1 MATSKIA
8 IGCPFLPIVTLNHL
22 MPELPEVETVR
33 AGLARLLEGAR
44 IARAEPTRADLR
56 RAMPAGLAEAL
67 AGARITAVRR
77 RAKYLLIDTSR
88 ETADAAPGKAPEGR
102 TSPGK
107 SPADT
112 SQGGKKPAAAEKPQA
127 HHAPTD
133 KNRSGVTL
141 LCHLG
146 MTGTWRLAPAG
157 DERLHDHFY
166 LHLDDGRRLA
176 FRDPRRFG
184 LLDLVGADGR
194 HPALD
199 ELGPE
204 PLDEAAFTAAVLADI
219 CAGRKS
225 PIKALIMDQTIVV
238 GVGNIY
244 AQEAL
249 FRAGIKPSRAAGSVP
264 KLKLAIL
271 VDEIRI
277 VLRAAIKAGGSTIS
291 DFRQAGGDS
300 GYFQHDFRVYGRA
313 GEKCFVCSGK
323 LRGAVVGGRGTTW
336 CGKCQK

>member
-1 MATSKIA
+1 
-8 IGCPFLPIVTLNHL
+8 

-77 RAKYLLIDTSR
+77 RAKYLLIDTAR
-88 ETADAAPGKAPEGR
+88 ETAIAAPAEGSSGRPVKNPGTRDKVAEFHGHYAAGKQKEGPA
-102 TSPGK
+102 TTGDDQLDSSEK
-107 SPADT
+107 S
-112 SQGGKKPAAAEKPQA
+112 
-127 HHAPTD
+127 
-133 KNRSGVTL
+133 TL

-225 PIKALIMDQTIVV
+225 PIKALIMDQSIVV

-264 KLKLAIL
+264 KPKLAIL
-271 VDEIRI
+271 VDEIRS